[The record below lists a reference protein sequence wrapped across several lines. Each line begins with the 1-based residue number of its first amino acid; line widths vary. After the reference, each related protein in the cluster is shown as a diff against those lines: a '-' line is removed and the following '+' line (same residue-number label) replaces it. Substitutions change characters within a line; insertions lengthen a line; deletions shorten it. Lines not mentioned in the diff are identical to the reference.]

1 MAEFPRISYRLPL
14 IAAAVIAAGA
24 ALPAAAQD
32 LSAVTQVTV
41 MSQSQG
47 DAWAEDD
54 FVVVGAIADPK
65 AARPAEDP
73 ADARLPEMPVVY
85 ETPAPAKAVKAAA
98 PVSGS

>member
-14 IAAAVIAAGA
+14 IAAAVTAAGA

-32 LSAVTQVTV
+32 VPAATQVSV

-47 DAWAEDD
+47 EEWGEDD
-54 FVVVGAIADPK
+54 FIVVGAIADPK
-65 AARPAEDP
+65 AAKPSEDP
-73 ADARLPEMPVVY
+73 ADAKLPEMPVVY
-85 ETPAPAKAVKAAA
+85 ETPAPVKAVKPE

>member
-47 DAWAEDD
+47 DA
-54 FVVVGAIADPK
+54 
-65 AARPAEDP
+65 
-73 ADARLPEMPVVY
+73 
-85 ETPAPAKAVKAAA
+85 
-98 PVSGS
+98 